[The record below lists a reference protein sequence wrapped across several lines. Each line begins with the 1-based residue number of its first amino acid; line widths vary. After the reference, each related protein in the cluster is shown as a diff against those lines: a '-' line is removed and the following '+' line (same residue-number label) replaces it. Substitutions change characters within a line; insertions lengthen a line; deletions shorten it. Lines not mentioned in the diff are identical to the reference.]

1 MAEIEFVCEE
11 HQIKREVYCL
21 LLSKELYNELKNV
34 LKDALNADCS
44 TQDRFKST
52 DELGNIN
59 EIRIGTD
66 KGLGKI
72 FEVRIK
78 HAI

>member
-1 MAEIEFVCEE
+1 MPELHFECEPE
-11 HQIKREVYCL
+11 SIVIDRYCMII
-21 LLSKELYNELKNV
+21 SKEIYNELKNV
-34 LKDALNADCS
+34 LKDAFNYEHS
-44 TQDRFKST
+44 TQDHFKST

-66 KGLGKI
+66 KGFGKI